1 MTRQRLIAL
10 DGLRGLAILLV
21 MGFHYFYH
29 LESFYYKSTL
39 YPYGETFSRVVIFKY
54 GYMGVELF
62 FIISGFVIAM
72 TLESSKSP
80 LDFVI
85 RRFARIWPALIVS
98 SICMFLVLNWSDSPF
113 ALFRR
118 QFWPNFLPSL
128 TLTPTALW
136 SGLFPKVDFVTP
148 VHWSLVVETR
158 FYMIAVILFWLFPR
172 QNLARNLVVFAVLV
186 YAARALLRRWIP
198 GYNGIYDG
206 FFIPDYMPWFA
217 AGVVF
222 YELYRERLAKSLA
235 LVMLAITYA
244 LIARISLN
252 YAIIDRDPVVASGF
266 SLLFLVLFWFLAT
279 KPASMNLLEV
289 RPLVWIGECSYS
301 IYLYHYVVGMI
312 LISQIPKT
320 IGLVPQLLLVA
331 VVYLLVFAIGR
342 ISYAAVENPARRWLT
357 KMLIGPPQKP
367 AAPAAPSA
375 VTSR

>member
-98 SICMFLVLNWSDSPF
+98 SICIFLVLNWSDSPF

-136 SGLFPKVDFVTP
+136 SGPFPKVDFVTP

-172 QNLARNLVVFAVLV
+172 QNLGRNLVIFAVLV
-186 YAARALLRRWIP
+186 YAVRALLRRWIP

-217 AGVVF
+217 AGAVF
-222 YELYRERLAKSLA
+222 YELYRERLAKGLA

-252 YAIIDRDPVVASGF
+252 YAIIDRDPVVASSF

-289 RPLVWIGECSYS
+289 QPLVWIGECSYS

-320 IGLVPQLLLVA
+320 IGLAPQLLLVA
-331 VVYLLVFAIGR
+331 AVYLLVFAIGR